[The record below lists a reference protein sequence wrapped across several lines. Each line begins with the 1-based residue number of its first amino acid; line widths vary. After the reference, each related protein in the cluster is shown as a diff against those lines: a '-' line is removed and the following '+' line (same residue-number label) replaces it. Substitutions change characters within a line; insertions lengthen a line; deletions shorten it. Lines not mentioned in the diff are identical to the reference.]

1 VTGPLDCAVAQGAR
15 LALARRGWPT
25 GAAGQAQA
33 TGLMDESQPDFILTI
48 EDPAAMI
55 ELIEDLHPGHPL
67 HPRDPAARAR
77 HRELIALVGAARAEL
92 GRVTAARNL
101 RDLDIAVFALRETL
115 ARLDRGI
122 AGETGAAL
130 TNLDLVLAPVLWR
143 AAILDRR
150 FGLHL
155 GDGLAACRTRIAQA
169 YGQPPVRAML
179 DRAAGSSIVRI
190 TSGWDSTSRRV
201 AWACPAAPVGQPRRA
216 RASRAPCA
224 TAQSSGPV
232 TRNRGNCR
240 CIGSASSSPRYGAR
254 VAQKHDKSRR
264 VFSDGFPGRSVMK
277 LDGFLAQDSPP
288 PRARSRRGAA
298 GRGLCH
304 CQPRPISTAVR

>member
-1 VTGPLDCAVAQGAR
+1 MQRQFPRLRVTGPQDCAVAQGAR
-15 LALARRGWPT
+15 LALALRGWPT

-33 TGLMDESQPDFILTI
+33 TRLLVETQPDVILTI

-179 DRAAGSSIVRI
+179 DRAAG
-190 TSGWDSTSRRV
+190 RRFLDGLD
-201 AWACPAAPVGQPRRA
+201 PRAALFDLAGAAAEWQRAFADLRA
-216 RASRAPCA
+216 RVLPFAPPAPPARA
-224 TAQSSGPV
+224 G
-232 TRNRGNCR
+232 
-240 CIGSASSSPRYGAR
+240 
-254 VAQKHDKSRR
+254 
-264 VFSDGFPGRSVMK
+264 
-277 LDGFLAQDSPP
+277 
-288 PRARSRRGAA
+288 RRG
-298 GRGLCH
+298 
-304 CQPRPISTAVR
+304 